1 VSGTQIVTAQ
11 QTTANGAQLDTT
23 LTVQAVCPTGTT
35 LISGGGNVTNSDNT
49 PHPARVQ
56 LVESR
61 PINSTTWQVTGVV
74 GTGLG
79 SSNAMTVF
87 AYAYCTA

>member
-1 VSGTQIVTAQ
+1 VTNS
-11 QTTANGAQLDTT
+11 QTTATGAQLDTT
-23 LTVQAVCPTGTT
+23 LTVQAVCPPGTI
-35 LISGGGNVTNSDNT
+35 LISGGANVTNSDTT

-61 PINSTTWQVTGVV
+61 PLNSTTWQATGVV

-79 SSNAMTVF
+79 SSNAMTVTV
-87 AYAYCTA
+87 YAYCTA